1 MVEAAGI
8 EPEDESPVN
17 TADMGKMGAKSLQ
30 FKGLQGSAGVS
41 NKQNAEEAAHLSGID
56 PNAIYAICMQQ
67 PELARVVQF
76 WAVLSNEERA
86 RILAIIDENRIQ
98 S

>member
-8 EPEDESPVN
+8 GPEDEAPVN
-17 TADMGKMGAKSLQ
+17 TAEMGEKGAKSLQ

-41 NKQNAEEAAHLSGID
+41 KKQKAEEVTHLSGID